1 MLKNFSMYGLPE
13 KIEFCKSCVMSNQ
26 KPNPIIEFKNSKIE
40 RKGIQFDNGVCAAC
54 TYSEMKNKI
63 NWKEREKKLE
73 EILSKYRKKDG
84 YDCVVPSSG
93 GKDSGFTAH
102 ILKYKHNMNPL
113 TVTWAPHMYTNVGW
127 NNLVNCSHIGGVDNL
142 LFTPN
147 GKLHRKLTQLAFL
160 NLLHPFQPF
169 IAGQKVIGPK
179 IAAKFNIPLVIYGEN
194 TSEYGSSIEENFEPK
209 MPESFFSTKKEDIV
223 FGKLKISEIAEKYN
237 FQIKD
242 FEPYVPIEK
251 NEIENKK
258 IEVFHLGYFYKWD
271 PQENF
276 YYAAENTGFK
286 ANSERTEGTYS
297 KYVGI
302 DDKFERLHFYT
313 TLIKFGISQAS
324 YDASQE
330 IRNGK
335 ITRDEGIKL
344 VQQYDSEFPKKY
356 FNEFLDYLDIDE
368 KKFNETIDAFRSP
381 HLWEKKDKKWALKNK
396 IV

>member
-1 MLKNFSMYGLPE
+1 MSKNFSIYGLPE
-13 KIEFCKSCVMSNQ
+13 KVEFCKSCVMSNQ
-26 KPNPIIEFKNSKIE
+26 KPNPIIEFKNSNIE
-40 RKGIQFDNGVCAAC
+40 RKGILFENGICAAC
-54 TYSEMKNKI
+54 TYSKMKENI
-63 NWKEREKKLE
+63 NWKEREEKLE
-73 EILSKYRKKDG
+73 EILSKYRKKSG

-113 TVTWAPHMYTNVGW
+113 TVTWAPHMYTDVGW

-147 GKLHRKLTQLAFL
+147 GRLHRKLTQLAFL

-179 IAAKFNIPLVIYGEN
+179 IAAKFDIPLVIYGEN
-194 TSEYGSSIEENFEPK
+194 TSEYGSSIKENFEPK
-209 MPESFFSTKKEDIV
+209 MPESFFSTNIDEIV
-223 FGKLKISEIAEKYN
+223 FGKNTIKEIVKKYN
-237 FQIKD
+237 FEIKD
-242 FEPYVPIEK
+242 FEPYVPLEK
-251 NEIENKK
+251 NEIKKKK
-258 IEVFHLGYFYKWD
+258 IEVFNLGYFYKWD

-286 ANSERTEGTYS
+286 ANTERTEGTYS

-313 TLIKFGISQAS
+313 TFIKFGIGQAS

-330 IRNGK
+330 IRNKK
-335 ITRDEGIKL
+335 ITREEGISL
-344 VQQYDSEFPKKY
+344 VRKFDSEFPSKY
-356 FNEFLDYLDIDE
+356 FKEILEYLEIDE
-368 KKFNETIDAFRSP
+368 KTFSKTVDSFRSP
-381 HLWEKKDKKWALKNK
+381 HLWEKKNNNWILKHQL
-396 IV
+396 